1 MQIIP
6 TVTEKDFYKA
16 EARILAVS
24 RLSRW
29 IQVDVID
36 NIFTPGLSFSL
47 ELINKLD
54 FATENLLWDV
64 HLLVKE
70 PADWI
75 EKCLFI
81 GASRIAG
88 QVEMM
93 KDREM
98 FVKTVRDEGLE
109 AGLAFDIETEVKEI
123 PPETNLVI
131 LMGRKAG
138 FGVFD
143 MDSKVFEKIKI
154 LKEINDEREQNFL
167 IAVDGGVS
175 VDNIDN
181 LKDAGV
187 DVVYSGG
194 NYFQLKDVE

>member
-16 EARILAVS
+16 EQRIVGVAQF
-24 RLSRW
+24 SRW
-29 IQVDVID
+29 IQIDVFD
-36 NIFTPGLSFSL
+36 NVFSPGSSFSL

-70 PADWI
+70 PIDWI

-81 GASRIAG
+81 GASRIVG

-93 KDREM
+93 NDREM
-98 FVKTVRDEGLE
+98 FVKTIRDEGLE
-109 AGLAFDIETEVKEI
+109 AGLAFDIDTEINDI
-123 PPETNLVI
+123 PIETNLVI

-143 MDSKVFEKIKI
+143 LENKLFDKLDK
-154 LKEINDEREQNFL
+154 LHQINQKRGQKFL
-167 IAVDGGVS
+167 IGVDGGVS
-175 VDNIDN
+175 PDNIGRI
-181 LKDAGV
+181 KDSGI
-187 DVVYSGG
+187 DVIYSGG
-194 NYFQLKDVE
+194 NYFQLKDVV

>member
-16 EARILAVS
+16 EARILDVS
-24 RLSRW
+24 QFSRW

-36 NIFTPGLSFSL
+36 NIFAPGLSFSL
-47 ELINKLD
+47 ELINKLG

-70 PADWI
+70 PSDWI

-81 GASRIAG
+81 GASRITG

-93 KDREM
+93 KDREA
-98 FVKTVRDEGLE
+98 FVKTIRDEGLE

-123 PPETNLVI
+123 PLETSLVI

-138 FGVFD
+138 FGWFD
-143 MDSKVFEKIKI
+143 LDERVYEKIDL
-154 LKEINDEREQNFL
+154 LKNINEEREQKFL
-167 IAVDGGVS
+167 IAIDGGVNI
-175 VDNIDN
+175 DNIDK
-181 LKDAGV
+181 LKETGT
-187 DVVYSGG
+187 DVIYSGG
-194 NYFQLKDVE
+194 NYFQLKDAE

>member
-16 EARILAVS
+16 EERIVGIAQY
-24 RLSRW
+24 SRW
-29 IQVDVID
+29 IQIDVFD
-36 NIFTPGLSFSL
+36 NIFAPGLSFSL

-64 HLLVKE
+64 HLLVRE
-70 PADWI
+70 PFDWI

-81 GASRIAG
+81 GASRIVG

-93 KDREM
+93 KDREL
-98 FVKTVRDEGLE
+98 FIRTVRDEGLE

-143 MDSKVFEKIKI
+143 LDGRVVEKIKL
-154 LKEINDEREQNFL
+154 LKNINMEREQKFL
-167 IAVDGGVS
+167 VAVDGGVNLEN
-175 VDNIDN
+175 VNN
-181 LKDAGV
+181 LKEAGV
-187 DVVYSGG
+187 DVIYSGG
-194 NYFQLKDVE
+194 NYLQLKDVE